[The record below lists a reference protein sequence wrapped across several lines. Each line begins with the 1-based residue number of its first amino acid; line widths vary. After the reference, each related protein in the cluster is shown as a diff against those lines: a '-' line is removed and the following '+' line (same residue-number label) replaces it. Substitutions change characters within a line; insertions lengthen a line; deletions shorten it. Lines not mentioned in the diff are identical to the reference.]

1 MSKEE
6 WKESGKKL
14 GKAWANFGKTFI
26 RSAETTG
33 EKVSEWA
40 DGQEPNATNAEP
52 NSTVYSDG
60 SWKQV
65 GKDLGGAFA
74 GVGKS
79 LLHTMGIADSSNVQN
94 NYYQNNNIQND
105 YNQDSNNPDYNAQ
118 NDNQNC
124 YTQNTTTEEDNK
136 I

>member
-79 LLHTMGIADSSNVQN
+79 LLHTMGIADNS
-94 NYYQNNNIQND
+94 NIQND

>member
-79 LLHTMGIADSSNVQN
+79 LLHTMGIADSSN
-94 NYYQNNNIQND
+94 IQND